1 MKATVYVD
9 GSYSTINNKG
19 VYGGGI
25 VLLLEGVPHPLFH
38 TCNGDDTNI
47 ARLRNVAGELLATI
61 SAVGILKSLPQY
73 TELEICYDYE
83 GIEKWVTGEW
93 QAKKAFT
100 IAYKKAM
107 LEAQQNLKMTFKKI
121 AAHTGDEYN
130 EKADKSAKEAV
141 KEYARNI
148 QSLHLEESRG

>member
-1 MKATVYVD
+1 MKVTAYVD
-9 GSYSTINNKG
+9 GSFSVIEGKG

-25 VLLLEGVPHPLFH
+25 VLLFEKMERPFYQ

-47 ARLRNVAGELLATI
+47 ARLRNVAGELMATI
-61 SAVGILKSLPQY
+61 SAVGIVKGLPPY
-73 TELEICYDYE
+73 DELEICYDYE

-100 IAYKKAM
+100 KAYKQAM
-107 LEAQQNLKMTFKKI
+107 FDAQKEIKITFTKV
-121 AAHTGDEYN
+121 AAHTGDTYN
-130 EKADKSAKEAV
+130 EKADKLAKEAV

-148 QSLHLEESRG
+148 